1 MAGDHCLNLTLID
14 LEDEDYPFLELG
26 SNVVKVGGAAEKYF
40 LTSRLCGTRCQHLLL
55 VGGITVEPRYLVI
68 IDLVATLDTDELVTL
83 LTIVDSIRM
92 VEVVDPTP

>member
-1 MAGDHCLNLTLID
+1 M
-14 LEDEDYPFLELG
+14 
-26 SNVVKVGGAAEKYF
+26 
-40 LTSRLCGTRCQHLLL
+40 
-55 VGGITVEPRYLVI
+55 EPRYLVI